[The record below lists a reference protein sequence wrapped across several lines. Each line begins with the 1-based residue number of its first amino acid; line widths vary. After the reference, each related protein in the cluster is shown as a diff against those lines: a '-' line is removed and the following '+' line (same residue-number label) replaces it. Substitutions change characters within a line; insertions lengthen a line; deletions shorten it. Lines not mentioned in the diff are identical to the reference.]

1 MAIHPP
7 GQKFRYSRIL
17 SRGQN
22 KRGVVVTLS
31 LTAMVDM
38 FTVLVIF
45 LLQNYNSTGEV
56 LFLPKEISLPKA
68 EKVKELKPAVVV
80 TVSKQSIFVDKNPVV
95 SYEDVSVRE
104 DWMIE
109 SVKVEVQKFM
119 QLARQ
124 KAESKMD
131 SKLQRV
137 MGNRSED
144 LSRPP
149 GSGIVIPDWKKV
161 TVQADRG
168 IDFKTIKKVLYTVT
182 EAGAGEI
189 NFAVTKESR

>member
-1 MAIHPP
+1 MAIYRP
-7 GQKFRYSRIL
+7 GQRFRYSKLL
-17 SRGQN
+17 SRASN

-45 LLQNYNSTGEV
+45 LLQNYNATGEV
-56 LFLPKEISLPKA
+56 LFLPKEVSLPKA

-80 TVSKQSIFVDKNPVV
+80 TVSNQSIFVDKKPVV
-95 SYEDVSVRE
+95 SYEDVHLNP

-109 SVKVEVQKFM
+109 PVKIEVQKM
-119 QLARQ
+119 IELART
-124 KAESKMD
+124 KFESKLN
-131 SKLQRV
+131 SRLQKV
-137 MGNRSED
+137 MRSGDIE
-144 LSRPP
+144 LKPNE
-149 GSGIVIPDWKKV
+149 IPDWKKV
-161 TVQADRG
+161 TVQADKG

>member
-7 GQKFRYSRIL
+7 GQRHRYNRIL
-17 SRGQN
+17 SRRGG
-22 KRGVVVTLS
+22 KRAVTATLS

-56 LFLPKEISLPKA
+56 LFLPKEVSLPKA
-68 EKVKELKPAVVV
+68 EKVSELKPAVIV
-80 TVSKQSIFVDKNPVV
+80 TISNQSIFVDKEPVISFEEV
-95 SYEDVSVRE
+95 KANDSN
-104 DWMIE
+104 MIDA
-109 SVKVEVQKFM
+109 VKVMVEKYLEIAKQKEESKLNFRVQKVM
-119 QLARQ
+119 Q
-124 KAESKMD
+124 SD
-131 SKLQRV
+131 T
-137 MGNRSED
+137 
-144 LSRPP
+144 
-149 GSGIVIPDWKKV
+149 PDKIEWNKV

-189 NFAVTKESR
+189 NFAVMKEKTR

>member
-1 MAIHPP
+1 MAIYKP
-7 GQKFRYSRIL
+7 GQRFRYSKLL
-17 SRGQN
+17 SRGSS

-56 LFLPKEISLPKA
+56 LFLPKEVSLPKA

-80 TVSKQSIFVDKNPVV
+80 TISNQSIFVDKNPVI
-95 SYEDVSVRE
+95 SYADVDANTE
-104 DWMIE
+104 WMIDP
-109 SVKVEVQKFM
+109 VKVEVQKM
-119 QLARQ
+119 IELARI
-124 KAESKMD
+124 KSESKLD
-131 SKLQRV
+131 SRLQKV
-137 MGNRSED
+137 MRGEARQETP
-144 LSRPP
+144 LAVPE
-149 GSGIVIPDWKKV
+149 WKKV
-161 TVQADRG
+161 TVQADKG
-168 IDFKTIKKVLYTVT
+168 INFKTIKKILYTVT

>member
-1 MAIHPP
+1 MAIYRP
-7 GQKFRYSRIL
+7 GQRFRYSKLL
-17 SRGQN
+17 SRGSN

-45 LLQNYNSTGEV
+45 LLQNYNATGEV
-56 LFLPKEISLPKA
+56 LFLPKEVSLPKA

-80 TVSKQSIFVDKNPVV
+80 TVSNQSIFVDKKPVV
-95 SYEDVSVRE
+95 SYEDVHLNP

-109 SVKVEVQKFM
+109 PVKIEVQKM
-119 QLARQ
+119 IELART
-124 KAESKMD
+124 KFESKLN
-131 SKLQRV
+131 SRLQKV
-137 MGNRSED
+137 MRSGDIE
-144 LSRPP
+144 LKPNE
-149 GSGIVIPDWKKV
+149 IPDWKKV
-161 TVQADRG
+161 TVQADKG

>member
-1 MAIHPP
+1 MAIYRP
-7 GQKFRYSRIL
+7 GQRFRYSKLL
-17 SRGQN
+17 SKASN

-56 LFLPKEISLPKA
+56 LFLPKEVSLPKA

-80 TVSKQSIFVDKNPVV
+80 TVSHQSIFVDKIPVV
-95 SYEDVSVRE
+95 SYADVNLNS

-109 SVKVEVQKFM
+109 PVKIEVQKM
-119 QLARQ
+119 IEMARA
-124 KAESKMD
+124 KYESKLD
-131 SKLQRV
+131 SRLQKV
-137 MGNRSED
+137 MRSGEIEFK
-144 LSRPP
+144 P
-149 GSGIVIPDWKKV
+149 GEIPDWKKV
-161 TVQADRG
+161 TVQADKG

>member
-1 MAIHPP
+1 MAIYRP
-7 GQKFRYSRIL
+7 GRRFRYSKLL
-17 SRGQN
+17 SRVSN
-22 KRGVVVTLS
+22 KRSVMVTLS

-56 LFLPKEISLPKA
+56 LFLPKEVSLPKA

-80 TVSKQSIFVDKNPVV
+80 TISNQSVFVDKNRVI
-95 SYEDVSVRE
+95 SYADVDVRT

-109 SVKVEVQKFM
+109 PVKVEVQKM
-119 QLARQ
+119 MEEARI
-124 KAESKMD
+124 KFESKLD
-131 SKLQRV
+131 SRLQKV
-137 MGNRSED
+137 MKSRNREET
-144 LSRPP
+144 PFA
-149 GSGIVIPDWKKV
+149 IPDWKKV
-161 TVQADRG
+161 TVQADRE
-168 IDFKTIKKVLYTVT
+168 INFKTIKKILYTVT

>member
-1 MAIHPP
+1 M
-7 GQKFRYSRIL
+7 
-17 SRGQN
+17 
-22 KRGVVVTLS
+22 VTLS

-56 LFLPKEISLPKA
+56 LFLPKEVSLPKA

-80 TVSKQSIFVDKNPVV
+80 TISNQSVFVDKNRVI
-95 SYEDVSVRE
+95 SYADVDVRT

-109 SVKVEVQKFM
+109 PVKVEVQKM
-119 QLARQ
+119 MEEARI
-124 KAESKMD
+124 KFESKLD
-131 SKLQRV
+131 SRLQKV
-137 MGNRSED
+137 MKSRNREET
-144 LSRPP
+144 PFA
-149 GSGIVIPDWKKV
+149 IPDWKKV
-161 TVQADRG
+161 TVQADRE
-168 IDFKTIKKVLYTVT
+168 INFKTIKKILYTVT

>member
-7 GQKFRYSRIL
+7 GQRFRYSRLL
-17 SRGQN
+17 SRAST

-56 LFLPKEISLPKA
+56 LFLPKEVSLPKA
-68 EKVKELKPAVVV
+68 EKVKELKPAVIV
-80 TVSKQSIFVDKNPVV
+80 TVSNQSIFVDKSAVISFADVDANP
-95 SYEDVSVRE
+95 

-109 SVKVEVQKFM
+109 PVKLEVQKM
-119 QLARQ
+119 IEQARI
-124 KAESKMD
+124 KFESKMD
-131 SKLQRV
+131 SRLQKV
-137 MGNRSED
+137 MRRGEPETNQSAMPE
-144 LSRPP
+144 
-149 GSGIVIPDWKKV
+149 WKKV

-168 IDFKTIKKVLYTVT
+168 IDFKTIKKVLFTVT